1 PLAMTDSPAL
11 GWTVRARARIYHGRG
26 LREITGKYPAM
37 PVQRIGFSLS
47 VCTTQA
53 LTRSARFSTGMSLRP
68 CSYFIQHMALI
79 FSRVTPP
86 SFHHSFFWP
95 TPCDAVD
102 HGECG
107 CAEAPV
113 DPVTS

>member
-1 PLAMTDSPAL
+1 MTDSPAL

-26 LREITGKYPAM
+26 LREISGKYPAM

-68 CSYFIQHMALI
+68 CSCFIQHMALI

-86 SFHHSFFWP
+86 SFHQSAFLP
-95 TPCDAVD
+95 DACAARASGD
-102 HGECG
+102 CG
-107 CAEAPV
+107 RAALELAAV
-113 DPVTS
+113 E